1 MGEVQSQDDPTSTI
15 LEDAQGL
22 QQIIQLILCWVIT
35 EGVQGHTASNM
46 PHFANIMLLSL
57 L

>member
-1 MGEVQSQDDPTSTI
+1 MIPPLQY

-22 QQIIQLILCWVIT
+22 EQIIQLILCWVIPK
-35 EGVQGHTASNM
+35 GVQGLTASNM